1 MSTVRV
7 NLSADVYM
15 VCLSHA
21 LSTEKEEVMGLLIG
35 EIDETKVAHISA
47 VILLRRSDKRKDRV
61 EISPEQLSDA
71 STQAETLAINLRKP
85 MRVLGWYHS
94 HPHITVWP
102 SHVDVQTQAIYQM
115 MDEGFVGLIF
125 SVFSEDATSKL
136 NQVQVT
142 CFQSVN
148 QANNGEPQRYVRMEI
163 PLHIVPS
170 THISNACLD
179 ALVRLPEILC
189 QEEQDMYSMT
199 KQVPGL
205 DLLTRMHNNSVF
217 VKALCNIAESVSG
230 PLLQSLENRL
240 RQNRDK
246 IERMRAEKEEL
257 LQKIALAEACASA
270 QAHLKSAAQP
280 LETKQ

>member
-1 MSTVRV
+1 MGTIRV

-35 EIDETKVAHISA
+35 EIGLYSFGFPLQIDETRVAHISA
-47 VILLRRSDKRKDRV
+47 VIVLRRSDKRKDRV

-71 STQAETLAINLRKP
+71 STQAEISFPCKP

-125 SVFSEDATSKL
+125 SVFSEDSTTKH
-136 NQVQVT
+136 
-142 CFQSVN
+142 SVPSRVIRR
-148 QANNGEPQRYVRMEI
+148 AFSVARYVRAEI
-163 PLHIVPS
+163 PLYIVPS
-170 THISNACLD
+170 THISNACLE
-179 ALVRLPEILC
+179 ALVQLPQILC
-189 QEEQDMYSMT
+189 QEEEDMFGFT
-199 KQVPGL
+199 KQVPRL
-205 DLLTRMHNNSVF
+205 DLLTKMHNGSVF

-230 PLLQSLENRL
+230 PLLQSFENRL
-240 RQNRDK
+240 RQNQDR
-246 IERMRAEKEEL
+246 IERLRLEKEEL
-257 LQKIALAEACASA
+257 LQK
-270 QAHLKSAAQP
+270 
-280 LETKQ
+280 